1 MNENSAQFDANQRM
15 KSYLGKIATGPR
27 MSKDLTRAEAEDA
40 LSLIL
45 NGEVSRE
52 RSAVFLI
59 AARMKL
65 ETVEENTGY
74 WQALDKT
81 TVKQEVKLDKL
92 VQVAEAFDGFERT
105 PVFTFYTIPL
115 LAEMGLPAYGHSA
128 LPLPPKFGITFEDL
142 LVNHYG
148 VSANQ
153 TFEQRKTLIEQFGFG
168 YLGIEQTHPKLD
180 ALKSL
185 RVEIVKR
192 PMLATMEKML
202 MPLEAKSNYLATN
215 YFHPGYEEAM
225 LAVAGLGGWEIAV
238 VGNGMEG
245 SILYGVHKTA
255 KLYIH
260 LKKVGV
266 QEKKLDCSRELDA
279 STAQQVQAAFAA
291 LKKVPASLNTI
302 AELGEQALQGKGGPA
317 GPLIAWQ
324 AATLG
329 YLFGRFPDVPTGFEA
344 ATQALKS
351 SACYQKLM
359 EYLEEC
365 KRKE

>member
-1 MNENSAQFDANQRM
+1 MNENSAQSDANQRM

-40 LSLIL
+40 LAMVL
-45 NGEVSRE
+45 NGEVSTE
-52 RSAVFLI
+52 RAAVFLI

-81 TVKQEVKLDKL
+81 TVKQEVNLEKL
-92 VQVAEAFDGFERT
+92 VQIAEAFDGFERT

-115 LAEMGLPAYGHSA
+115 LAEMGLPTYGHSA

-148 VSANQ
+148 VSADQ
-153 TFEQRKTLIEQFGFG
+153 SIDQRKTLIEKFGFG
-168 YLGIEQTHPKLD
+168 YLGMQQNHPKLA
-180 ALKSL
+180 ALKDL
-185 RVEIVKR
+185 RTEIVKR

-202 MPLEAKSNYLATN
+202 MPLIAKTNFLATN

-266 QEKKLDCSRELDA
+266 QEKQLDCGRELDA
-279 STAQQVQAAFAA
+279 STAQRIQEAFQA
-291 LKKVPASLNTI
+291 LKKIPTSRNTM

-317 GPLIAWQ
+317 APLMAWQ

-329 YLFGRFPDVPTGFEA
+329 YLFGRFPDVQKGYDTA
-344 ATQALKS
+344 NQILTS
-351 SACYQKLM
+351 SGVYDKLTN
-359 EYLEEC
+359 YLAGC
-365 KRKE
+365 K

>member
-1 MNENSAQFDANQRM
+1 MNENSAQSDANQRM

-40 LSLIL
+40 LAMVL
-45 NGEVSRE
+45 NGEVSTGRA
-52 RSAVFLI
+52 AVFLI

-65 ETVEENTGY
+65 ETVEENIGY

-81 TVKQEVKLDKL
+81 TVKQEVKLEKL
-92 VQVAEAFDGFERT
+92 VQVAEAFDGFERA

-115 LAEMGLPAYGHSA
+115 LAELGLPAYGHSA

-148 VSANQ
+148 VAANQ

-168 YLGIEQTHPKLD
+168 YLGTQQTHPKLD
-180 ALKSL
+180 ALKDL

-202 MPLEAKSNYLATN
+202 MPLAAKTNFLATN

-225 LAVAGLGGWEIAV
+225 LAVAGLGRWEIAV

-255 KLYIH
+255 KLFIH
-260 LKKVGV
+260 LKKIGV
-266 QEKKLDCSRELDA
+266 QEKKLDCGRELDA
-279 STAQQVQAAFAA
+279 ATAQQVQETFEA
-291 LKKVPASLNTI
+291 LKKVPANRDTI

-317 GPLIAWQ
+317 APLMAWQ

-329 YLFGRFPDVPTGFEA
+329 YLFGRFPDVQKGYDTA
-344 ATQALKS
+344 NQILTS
-351 SACYQKLM
+351 SGVYDKLTN
-359 EYLEEC
+359 YLAGC
-365 KRKE
+365 K

>member
-1 MNENSAQFDANQRM
+1 MNENSAQSDANQRM

-40 LSLIL
+40 LAMVL
-45 NGEVSRE
+45 NGEVSTGRA
-52 RSAVFLI
+52 AVFLI

-65 ETVEENTGY
+65 ETVEENIGY

-81 TVKQEVKLDKL
+81 TVKQEVKLEKL
-92 VQVAEAFDGFERT
+92 VQVAEAFDGFERA

-115 LAEMGLPAYGHSA
+115 LAELGLPAYGHSA

-148 VSANQ
+148 VAANQ
-153 TFEQRKTLIEQFGFG
+153 TFEQRKILIEQFGFG
-168 YLGIEQTHPKLD
+168 YLGTQQTHPKLD
-180 ALKSL
+180 ALKDL

-202 MPLEAKSNYLATN
+202 MPLAAKTNFLATN

-225 LAVAGLGGWEIAV
+225 LAVAGLGRWEIAV

-255 KLYIH
+255 KLFIH

-266 QEKKLDCSRELDA
+266 QEKKLDCGRELDA
-279 STAQQVQAAFAA
+279 ATAQQVQETFEA
-291 LKKVPASLNTI
+291 LKKVSANRDTI

-317 GPLIAWQ
+317 APLMAWQ

-329 YLFGRFPDVPTGFEA
+329 YLFGRFPDVQKGYDTA
-344 ATQALKS
+344 NQILTS
-351 SACYQKLM
+351 SGVYDKLTN
-359 EYLEEC
+359 YLAGC
-365 KRKE
+365 K

>member
-1 MNENSAQFDANQRM
+1 MNENPPQPDANQRM

-40 LSLIL
+40 LAMVL
-45 NGEVSRE
+45 NGEVSTE
-52 RSAVFLI
+52 RAAVFLI

-81 TVKQEVKLDKL
+81 TVKQEVKLEKL

-142 LVNHYG
+142 LINHYG

-168 YLGIEQTHPKLD
+168 YLGIEQSHPKLD

-185 RVEIVKR
+185 RKEIVKR

-202 MPLEAKSNYLATN
+202 MPLIAKTNFLATN

-225 LAVAGLGGWEIAV
+225 LAVAGLGRWEITV

-260 LKKVGV
+260 LKKAGV
-266 QEKKLDCSRELDA
+266 QEKQLDCGRELDA
-279 STAQQVQAAFAA
+279 TTAQQLQEAFQA
-291 LKKVPASLNTI
+291 LKKLPASRDTM
-302 AELGEQALQGKGGPA
+302 AELGEQALKGKGGPA
-317 GPLIAWQ
+317 APLIAWQ

-329 YLFGRFPDVPTGFEA
+329 YLFGRFPDVQTGFEA
-344 ATQALKS
+344 AHTHLS
-351 SACYQKLM
+351 SGTCYQKFM
-359 EYLEEC
+359 GYLKEC
-365 KRKE
+365 KRQE